1 MVIKDKRKRLTKV
14 AQDDLLMVVEQNCQC
29 SLIGKQKPEGLPKGS
44 WRSSDEKSRKR
55 AGRGTGGVLVRRAG
69 RGVGGVLVRRAG
81 RGTGGV
87 LMRYTGAL
95 GEVLA
100 EKRKG
105 GAFEERGNG
114 YGKKSEENDMA
125 FYGDFVSDCVCCFCF
140 WNCGDTF
147 EGQS

>member
-1 MVIKDKRKRLTKV
+1 MMKY
-14 AQDDLLMVVEQNCQC
+14 QC
-29 SLIGKQKPEGLPKGS
+29 SLIPKQKPGGLPKGS

-55 AGRGTGGVLVRRAG
+55 AGRGTGGVLVR
-69 RGVGGVLVRRAG
+69 
-81 RGTGGV
+81 
-87 LMRYTGAL
+87 YTGVL
-95 GEVLA
+95 GEVFA

-147 EGQS
+147 EG

>member
-1 MVIKDKRKRLTKV
+1 MK
-14 AQDDLLMVVEQNCQC
+14 CQC

-55 AGRGTGGVLVRRAG
+55 AGKGTGGVLVRRAGRGTGGVLVRRAG
-69 RGVGGVLVRRAG
+69 RGVGGVLVRREG

-105 GAFEERGNG
+105 GTFEERGNG

>member
-1 MVIKDKRKRLTKV
+1 MK
-14 AQDDLLMVVEQNCQC
+14 CQC
-29 SLIGKQKPEGLPKGS
+29 SLIGKQKPEGLLKGS

-69 RGVGGVLVRRAG
+69 RGVGGVLVRREG